1 MISKMY
7 AITSQ
12 WFPTLYVVY
21 FPIDIVVRIWDMYLI
36 EGRKTL
42 FRVALAILKVNE
54 KAILNE
60 QNDDMMYFVI

>member
-54 KAILNE
+54 KTILNE
-60 QNDDMMYFVI
+60 QNDDMMYFVV

>member
-54 KAILNE
+54 KAILDE